1 MNPSHF
7 QMHKYSCIKWN
18 WIALISRISH
28 QIGVRHILWKSID
41 LLCILQRLY
50 YSWGMEPYITFSV
63 ESFQGQ
69 VRLQMKLGYS
79 RPAFSYW
86 VTAHGVKIDNSP
98 SHVTSH
104 TIVSTRLLSSSA
116 NTSHVPYR
124 LYVCHLHFT
133 YSSNHHSPGSSSQQ
147 CDNKRLTKSPLLQIL
162 QSSPASSNYVTS
174 YDSIVAT
181 VWNRR

>member
-1 MNPSHF
+1 
-7 QMHKYSCIKWN
+7 
-18 WIALISRISH
+18 
-28 QIGVRHILWKSID
+28 
-41 LLCILQRLY
+41 
-50 YSWGMEPYITFSV
+50 MEPYITFSV
-63 ESFQGQ
+63 ERFQGQ

-116 NTSHVPYR
+116 NTYTLVIYVSYR
-124 LYVCHLHFT
+124 FYVCYHHFT
-133 YSSNHHSPGSSSQQ
+133 YFSHHHSSGSSSQQ
-147 CDNKRLTKSPLLQIL
+147 CDNKQLTKSPLLQIL
-162 QSSPASSNYVTS
+162 QSSPASSSHATT

-181 VWNRR
+181 V

>member
-1 MNPSHF
+1 MDNSFKNFHF
-7 QMHKYSCIKWN
+7 VFWTPPIFRCTNIPALSGIGLHWYLVYHIKLEWDTF
-18 WIALISRISH
+18 WERALTYFAFY
-28 QIGVRHILWKSID
+28 RH
-41 LLCILQRLY
+41 Y

-116 NTSHVPYR
+116 NTYTLVIYVSYR
-124 LYVCHLHFT
+124 FYVCYHHFT
-133 YSSNHHSPGSSSQQ
+133 YFSHHHSSGSSSQQ
-147 CDNKRLTKSPLLQIL
+147 CDN
-162 QSSPASSNYVTS
+162 
-174 YDSIVAT
+174 
-181 VWNRR
+181 

>member
-1 MNPSHF
+1 MDPSHF
-7 QMHKYSCIKWN
+7 QMDKYSCIKWN

-28 QIGVRHILWKSID
+28 QIGVRHILRKSID
-41 LLCILQRLY
+41 LLCILQRRY
-50 YSWGMEPYITFSV
+50 SSWGMEPYITFSV
-63 ESFQGQ
+63 ERFQGQ

-116 NTSHVPYR
+116 NTYTLVIYLTGFSSVVIISHTSVIIIHPG
-124 LYVCHLHFT
+124 
-133 YSSNHHSPGSSSQQ
+133 HHHNS
-147 CDNKRLTKSPLLQIL
+147 
-162 QSSPASSNYVTS
+162 VTINNLPS
-174 YDSIVAT
+174 HHCFKYFSHHQHHQT
-181 VWNRR
+181 M